1 MIAAWPTLSRESET
15 WFHHRG
21 AFVSAQRLVEPP
33 RLVRLV
39 AEVLDGLEVEQAVDG
54 LGARAPVFPVH
65 LPAELQPPLG
75 HRHGVGDVED
85 HHRDGGE
92 RDGRVERVPQDDE
105 HQAQLDHGG
114 DDREQAEAQQ
124 ALDGPGAALDRQRQ
138 PPRLAPEVETHRER
152 VEVSEHFQR
161 DGADGPLRDVD
172 EDGVAGLVER
182 EGEDPR
188 RAVGEDEG
196 QRHGDEDARVAGAIA
211 GNDAAG
217 RGGVAC
223 EGALARGGGIPRDA
237 GREGVHGPP
246 VEHRD
251 VHRRHL
257 RRHQRGEREQHPQ
270 PQRRRTGRPQV
281 GQQRAQGL
289 PAARRAFLG
298 DGESR
303 TASHRSRSPFPCT
316 VAHLRCGRRR
326 KNDCRERSPSTLGS
340 RGRRVPAQP
349 AGGAPISAMCL
360 HQGAGRETTACRR
373 RFGSGSGRWNER
385 GSRTVAAR
393 EAIGISFILDW
404 RSRFRSRDNLTMTR
418 AGPGSARSV
427 EPSRSHDDERK
438 RALRQ
443 DRRMVG

>member
-1 MIAAWPTLSRESET
+1 MV
-15 WFHHRG
+15 HHRG

-75 HRHGVGDVED
+75 HRHGIGDVED

-92 RDGRVERVPQDDE
+92 RDGRVEHVPQDDE

-138 PPRLAPEVETHRER
+138 PSRLPPEVEAHRER
-152 VEVSEHFQR
+152 VEVAEHFQR

-182 EGEDPR
+182 QGEDPR

-196 QRHGDEDARVAGAIA
+196 QRHGDEDVGVAGAVA
-211 GNDAAG
+211 GNGAGG

-223 EGALARGGGIPRDA
+223 EGSLARGGGIPREG

-270 PQRRRTGRPQV
+270 PQRRRTGRPEI

-303 TASHRSRSPFPCT
+303 TASHRIRTPKTMAGRTLRLHSDLTAGGRPRSPP
-316 VAHLRCGRRR
+316 AA
-326 KNDCRERSPSTLGS
+326 S
-340 RGRRVPAQP
+340 R
-349 AGGAPISAMCL
+349 
-360 HQGAGRETTACRR
+360 
-373 RFGSGSGRWNER
+373 
-385 GSRTVAAR
+385 
-393 EAIGISFILDW
+393 
-404 RSRFRSRDNLTMTR
+404 
-418 AGPGSARSV
+418 
-427 EPSRSHDDERK
+427 
-438 RALRQ
+438 
-443 DRRMVG
+443 